1 MASLLRPGSVAQ
13 ATSPIAPN
21 ALAFDRVAAHL
32 DRAFAA
38 PENDIAPVPVRSEA
52 PPVIDEAPTT
62 PQALCAR
69 LSTVRDDPR
78 ALLAWLIDAFDV
90 FATPALAA
98 MLASAKEQVVAAG
111 ELAANHEDRRV
122 RRRLRDLL
130 QRLEQGAREPDHGAN
145 DASTEQTDPGAD
157 NAEPTLGPGHE
168 ALLAL
173 VRPRTEGRRVLFVS
187 NRHDADLEA
196 KLAELLRVDLTI
208 CDGTVR
214 RVQAQCSRIA
224 QRSYDL
230 VLSATGFQ
238 LHGVDSALARASGAA
253 KVPYVRVNRGRP
265 LTVIQSIAREFGLGS
280 AGTARSA

>member
-1 MASLLRPGSVAQ
+1 MAQ
-13 ATSPIAPN
+13 ATSPIDPN
-21 ALAFDRVAAHL
+21 ALAFDLVPAHL
-32 DRAFAA
+32 TQALAA
-38 PENDIAPVPVRSEA
+38 PENDIAPAAVRSEA
-52 PPVIDEAPTT
+52 PPVTDEAPTT
-62 PQALCAR
+62 PLPGAPPQALCAK
-69 LSTVRDDPR
+69 LSMVRDDPR
-78 ALLAWLIDAFDV
+78 AFLAWLIDAFDV

-145 DASTEQTDPGAD
+145 DASTEQTDPAAD
-157 NAEPTLGPGHE
+157 NEEPTLGPGRE

-173 VRPRTEGRRVLFVS
+173 VRRRTEGRRVLFVS
-187 NRHDADLEA
+187 NRYDADLEA
-196 KLAELLRVDLTI
+196 KLTELLRVELTT
-208 CDGTVR
+208 CDGTLR

-253 KVPYVRVNRGRP
+253 KIPYVRVNRGRP

-280 AGTARSA
+280 AGIARSA